1 MYFDNSTRDLLALE
15 NESQPPANEN
25 ANPPSDNVSVASF
38 AQVRLP
44 NFWRH
49 SPREW
54 FFHAEAV
61 FANHRLRS
69 DASKANFV
77 IAALDE
83 EGIRSVCDLIGPGV
97 CYESLKQRLISAFAV
112 PQTTRFRSI
121 VQPGGLGDRRPSQL
135 LRDMRYILPDSIG
148 EDALKQF
155 WLQKLPSTTAAIISG
170 QDGALEELAARADRV
185 MEATSTYD
193 VHAVNMSEPSADR
206 FRSIENAIAA
216 LTAQVANL
224 VTLQSN
230 GSNHSRSRSRSKSR
244 SNNNKNN
251 GMCFYHDRFGAS
263 AHKCIAPCTFKSPEN

>member
-1 MYFDNSTRDLLALE
+1 MYSGNSTRDLLTLD
-15 NESQPPANEN
+15 NESQPPANGN
-25 ANPPSDNVSVASF
+25 TNLPPDSVSVANV

-69 DASKANFV
+69 DTSKANFV

-155 WLQKLPSTTAAIISG
+155 LLQKLPSTTAAIISG
-170 QDGALEELAARADRV
+170 QDGSFEELAARADRV

-193 VHAVNMSEPSADR
+193 VHAVNMSEPSTDR

-216 LTAQVANL
+216 LTAQVASL
-224 VTLQSN
+224 ATL
-230 GSNHSRSRSRSKSR
+230 
-244 SNNNKNN
+244 
-251 GMCFYHDRFGAS
+251 
-263 AHKCIAPCTFKSPEN
+263 